1 MTAAPLPA
9 SGSLHLSWSL
19 PRAGNASMEVIDALG
34 RQVARPLA
42 GSWREAGSGGLTLR
56 TDGWR
61 PGVYMV
67 RLRANGSEVDTRIV
81 VVQ

>member
-1 MTAAPLPA
+1 MD
-9 SGSLHLSWSL
+9 
-19 PRAGNASMEVIDALG
+19 VIDVLG

-42 GSWREAGSGGLTLR
+42 GSWRESGSGTITLR

-67 RLRANGSEVDTRIV
+67 RLRMNDSEVDKRIV
-81 VVQ
+81 VVP